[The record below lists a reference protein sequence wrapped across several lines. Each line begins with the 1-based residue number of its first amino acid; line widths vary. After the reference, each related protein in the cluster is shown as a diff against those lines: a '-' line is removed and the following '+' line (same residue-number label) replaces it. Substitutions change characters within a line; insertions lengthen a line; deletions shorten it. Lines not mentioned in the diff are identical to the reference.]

1 MLILEVLKL
10 QQLRAESDYENLV
23 IGNMIGQVRD
33 AKFRTVHICM
43 DGKDTGGTCKNWKDS
58 GENYKNFKVCC

>member
-1 MLILEVLKL
+1 MYGK
-10 QQLRAESDYENLV
+10 ST
-23 IGNMIGQVRD
+23 GNMIGQVRD